1 MNRMR
6 YRRYKKNRQTSAL
19 ADVSLTPLID
29 TALTLLIIFMITAPM
44 LNDAIKVDLPKSASK
59 ESGNEQQQLVVSIN
73 KEGDIFFNDKPVT
86 LKVLGQTVKEQLTS
100 NNSTEKQSIWLRVQ
114 GDTTTFSKFTE
125 VYDEIKFIPGV
136 ENVMIATQKATANRA

>member
-1 MNRMR
+1 MKRMR
-6 YRRYKKNRQTSAL
+6 RYRSRRGTAT

-29 TALTLLIIFMITAPM
+29 TALTLLIIFMITTPM

-59 ESGNEQQQLVVSIN
+59 ESNETQQQLVVSID
-73 KEGDIFFNDKPVT
+73 KEGNIFFNDQPAT
-86 LKVLGQTVKEQLTS
+86 LNDVGQKVREQLAA
-100 NNSTEKQSIWLRVQ
+100 NNIAQQSVWLRVN

-136 ENVMIATQKATANRA
+136 ENVMIATQKAAGNRA